1 MAWQELSRSQQCS
14 LCDRSIDASPKG
26 GRVMHVKTGCG
37 ATNLHE
43 NACRQIADCQGGLKW
58 DRSCVADIVR
68 NPLQGAS
75 APIRIIVCLPQYL
88 LPFGLRCV

>member
-14 LCDRSIDASPKG
+14 LCDRAIDASPKG

-58 DRSCVADIVR
+58 IAAVWQTLLGTLFKVR
-68 NPLQGAS
+68 VPPS
-75 APIRIIVCLPQYL
+75 ES
-88 LPFGLRCV
+88 